1 MLALVDDY
9 LTAVL
14 WGGMLLGIAY
24 GAAAQWSRFCFYR
37 GLANLWQQ
45 GKQGNSLKL
54 RAFLLAMAVALL
66 SSQLL
71 ALQSGVD
78 LTQTHYHQ
86 RSPSLVLLLFGG
98 VMFGYGMHL
107 ANACGARSLVLL
119 GSGNLRSLLV
129 LLVLGVSAYA
139 TLSGLLALLRLDL
152 EALTQT
158 RLPVTSIDGL
168 ISLSGLS
175 PTLARWITW
184 LLIAAGLLYTAL
196 KSAELRNSPRDWLG
210 ACLIGSM
217 VAIGWWITGVLGF
230 DDFDPVRLASLNF
243 IAPIG
248 ETLQFAM
255 LSSGMPLSFS
265 ILLVTGI
272 VVGSCL
278 RALVA
283 REFSW
288 QGYESPRQM
297 QRGIAGG
304 VLMGVGGVLSLGCTL
319 GQGLSGFST
328 LALSS
333 LPALA
338 GIVGGARLGLWL
350 DSRRHTDTSP

>member
-1 MLALVDDY
+1 MLALFDDY

-14 WGGMLLGIAY
+14 WGGALLGFAY

-37 GLANLWQQ
+37 GLANLWQT
-45 GKQGNSLKL
+45 GNSLKL

-71 ALQSGVD
+71 ALKTGLD

-86 RSPSLVLLLFGG
+86 RSPSLLLILFGG
-98 VMFGYGMHL
+98 VVFGYGMHL

-139 TLSGLLALLRLDL
+139 TLSGLLAHPRLDL

-158 RLPVTSIDGL
+158 RLPTTSIDGL
-168 ISLSGLS
+168 ISLTGVSAV
-175 PTLARWITW
+175 LARWIT
-184 LLIAAGLLYTAL
+184 LTLVSALLLYTAL
-196 KSAELRNSPRDWLG
+196 KSAELRNSPRDWVG
-210 ACLIGSM
+210 ASLIGLF
-217 VAIGWWITGVLGF
+217 AAAGWWITGVVGF
-230 DDFDPVRLASLNF
+230 DDFDPVRLASLTF
-243 IAPIG
+243 VAPIG

-255 LSSGMPLSFS
+255 LSSGMPLSFA
-265 ILLVTGI
+265 ILVVTGI
-272 VVGSCL
+272 IVGSFF
-278 RALVA
+278 RALLA

-288 QGYESPRQM
+288 QGYETSVQM
-297 QRGIAGG
+297 RRGIAGG
-304 VLMGVGGVLSLGCTL
+304 ALMGIGGILSLGCTL
-319 GQGLSGFST
+319 GQGISGFST

-333 LPALA
+333 LPAIA
-338 GIVGGARLGLWL
+338 GIIGGTRLGLWL
-350 DSRRHTDTSP
+350 DTRQQRGN